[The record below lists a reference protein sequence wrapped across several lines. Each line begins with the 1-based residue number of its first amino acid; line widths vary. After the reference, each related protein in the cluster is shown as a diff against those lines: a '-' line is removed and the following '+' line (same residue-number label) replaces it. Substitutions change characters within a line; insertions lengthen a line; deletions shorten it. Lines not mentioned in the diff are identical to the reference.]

1 LTLSKLLSKVRS
13 NDDEGDY
20 SFWKKTYFV
29 LSSYVFISFLLVLL
43 IVVVV
48 VVVFLLL
55 LYLFSFIECVSRFPF
70 RNSRISVESSS

>member
-1 LTLSKLLSKVRS
+1 LTPSKLLSKVRS

-48 VVVFLLL
+48 VVVVVVF
-55 LYLFSFIECVSRFPF
+55 V
-70 RNSRISVESSS
+70 VV